1 MSNNNVCDCQNKKK
15 SYPTWSS
22 NSELPH
28 SNGPFITM
36 SKAYF
41 CYECSTLNIYNLHI
55 EFDTHIYIYIVRRKL
70 SSGIA
75 IAMPLNPNPTLNY
88 LYNSYM
94 Y

>member
-55 EFDTHIYIYIVRRKL
+55 EFDTHIYIYIYRTTKV
-70 SSGIA
+70 IQW
-75 IAMPLNPNPTLNY
+75 
-88 LYNSYM
+88 NSYS
-94 Y
+94 YAPEPQPHFKLLI